1 MLVRRLARPMLSA
14 VFIVQGIDSLL
25 NTPRAS
31 EAVRPTLEGLQ
42 KLPDPVGP
50 RIPDNAKVVARVNG
64 AIQVAAAMC
73 LATGRM
79 PRVAAATLAVTV
91 IPANLGDHMFW
102 DEPDPAE
109 KARKRR
115 DFATDVSLVGALI
128 LASADTAGKPSLGW
142 RGKRAGRRA
151 IEAVSSALPVGDGSS
166 ESQLAE
172 KISRHL
178 HSGAERGQEL
188 ASAAIEKGAPIAH
201 SVRRRGTELAHNVSE
216 RLVDLER
223 TLG

>member
-1 MLVRRLARPMLSA
+1 MLSA
-14 VFIVQGIDSLL
+14 VFVVQGIESLL

-50 RIPDNAKVVARVNG
+50 RIPDNAKLVARITGTLQIV
-64 AIQVAAAMC
+64 AAMC
-73 LATGRM
+73 LATGRT

-102 DEPDPAE
+102 DEADPME
-109 KARKRR
+109 KKRKRR

-128 LASADTAGKPSLGW
+128 LAAADTAGKPSLGW
-142 RGKRAGRRA
+142 RGRRAGRRA
-151 IEAVSSALPVGDGSS
+151 IEAVSSALPSNETSS
-166 ESQLAE
+166 ELAE
-172 KISRHL
+172 KLGHQL
-178 HSGAERGQEL
+178 QVGAERGHEL

-201 SVRRRGTELAHNVSE
+201 SVRRRGAELTHNLTD
-216 RLVDLER
+216 RL
-223 TLG
+223 G